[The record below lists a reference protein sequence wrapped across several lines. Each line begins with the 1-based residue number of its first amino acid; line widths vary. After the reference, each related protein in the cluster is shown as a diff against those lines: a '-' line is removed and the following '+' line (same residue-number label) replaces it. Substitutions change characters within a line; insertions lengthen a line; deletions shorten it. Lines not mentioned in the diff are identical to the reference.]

1 MIDNLEMAH
10 AGLVPGLRP
19 VRRSCSRKFRRARFR
34 SASERICAHVAR
46 VSCPDEGRAC
56 PDNGRVRPEA
66 FIEPASSG
74 GKPPKGLAIELT
86 TYQKSDSIS
95 RHTPREII
103 GLTYTKQTIEVK
115 ISRYKIR
122 ILIFVD
128 LSSALSAKTDLPDKR
143 HHAGR

>member
-10 AGLVPGLRP
+10 AGLVPGLGP

-34 SASERICAHVAR
+34 SASESICVHVAR
-46 VSCPDEGRAC
+46 VSCPDK
-56 PDNGRVRPEA
+56 GRVRPEA

-128 LSSALSAKTDLPDKR
+128 LSSALSAKTDLPNKR